1 MLSPPV
7 FLFRQSGVFL
17 YLSIFDSSDV
27 MRKGHVKNHVIP
39 QNMDEIRQQPAAFR
53 RLCQI

>member
-1 MLSPPV
+1 MLCPPV
-7 FLFRQSGVFL
+7 FLFRQSGVFI